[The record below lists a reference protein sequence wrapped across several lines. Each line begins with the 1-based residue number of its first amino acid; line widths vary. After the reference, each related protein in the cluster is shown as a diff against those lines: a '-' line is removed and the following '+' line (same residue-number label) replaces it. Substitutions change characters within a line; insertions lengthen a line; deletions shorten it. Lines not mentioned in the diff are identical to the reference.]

1 MDFYSFVEGPL
12 VWISFLIFIIG
23 IIIRLVFFFTAITK
37 SGLDKDSTWGHSVAA
52 FGRFLLPFHKAVLKK
67 PVYSILRYI
76 FHLCLIVVPI
86 WLSGHI
92 VLWSESRFEWEW
104 AALPDVWAD
113 WMTLVLLG
121 LTVYF
126 LIRRIMFQD
135 IRLNS
140 SKSDYIIIVITALPF
155 MTGYFLTHG
164 SLDSISFLGD
174 NMAVIHMMSGEAMII
189 MAVFLFCRT
198 RLNMEKCV
206 GCASCELSCPTGTLE
221 SNDEENQ
228 RIFTYSHY
236 QCICCGSCVST
247 CPEEAAEL
255 RHEISLERF
264 FQIVPKQEIR
274 SVQLKACER
283 CGTFFTPEPQFSKIS
298 QKFTY
303 DYMRFCPTC
312 RKTNIGDFL
321 YHLSPWHK
329 KANIQSPT
337 HEGTL

>member
-1 MDFYSFVEGPL
+1 MDFYSLIEGPL

-23 IIIRLVFFFTAITK
+23 IITRLVFFFTAIIK
-37 SGLDKDSTWGHSVAA
+37 SGLDKDSTWGYSLAA
-52 FGRFLLPFHKAVLKK
+52 FGRFLLPFHKAIGNK
-67 PVYSILRYI
+67 PIYATLRYI

-121 LTVYF
+121 LSVYF
-126 LIRRIMFQD
+126 LIRRIIFQD

-140 SKSDYIIIVITALPF
+140 SKSDYIIIIITALPF

-198 RLNMEKCV
+198 RLNTEKCV

-221 SNDEENQ
+221 SNDEENL
-228 RIFTYSHY
+228 RIFSYSHY
-236 QCICCGSCVST
+236 QCICCGACVNT

-255 RHEISLERF
+255 RHEISLRRF

-283 CGTFFTPEPQFSKIS
+283 CGTFFAPEPQFSKIS
-298 QKFTY
+298 QAFKY
-303 DYMRFCPTC
+303 DYVRFCPTC

-321 YHLSPWHK
+321 YQLSPWHK
-329 KANIQSPT
+329 KMMMQSPT
-337 HEGTL
+337 K